1 MKPGFVYIITNFNNT
16 TFYVGVT
23 SDLHTR
29 IKEHINKQ
37 YPESFSA
44 RYNLNRLVYFETFQ
58 SIEDAIGREKQIK
71 AGSREDKLKL
81 ILSINPEWK
90 DLYFEIEKFF

>member
-29 IKEHINKQ
+29 IKEHINKR

-44 RYNLNRLVYFETFQ
+44 RYNLKISLF
-58 SIEDAIGREKQIK
+58 
-71 AGSREDKLKL
+71 
-81 ILSINPEWK
+81 
-90 DLYFEIEKFF
+90 